1 MVNKLT
7 KSELERFYAAMGRFV
22 IAWADMEHCLDLVLL
37 NGRKLKSPLPHQLS
51 EKTNFVRKALAPVI
65 SPTNG
70 TSVLRLIDEIDE
82 LAPTRHDYV
91 HGAVIGHDIVRSKL
105 AVSLAR
111 MLQAIRIAAASA
123 SGKIDC
129 SSINS

>member
-1 MVNKLT
+1 MPPWADL
-7 KSELERFYAAMGRFV
+7 SLR
-22 IAWADMEHCLDLVLL
+22 AWADMEQCLDFVVLT
-37 NGRKLKSPLPHQLS
+37 GRKLKSPPHQLS
-51 EKTNFVRKALAPVI
+51 EKTNFVRKVLVPVI
-65 SPTNG
+65 SPTHA

-129 SSINS
+129 SSISS